1 MEIETKSPL
10 GSEAKSGPS
19 NLTIP
24 ARIIIGI
31 AGPQKI
37 EAKPGLIDAIHTA
50 VEKITQMAPSL
61 QSTRLVLSVL
71 STLTEDSDLLVAGEI
86 LKIPGSMLEVIVPL
100 REESPAAY
108 LERSASIKQFEN
120 MFPETTRAR
129 ELPAKT
135 YARVGS
141 YIVDEC
147 DVLLAFWDGKSTDE
161 QRGLGE
167 VIDYARRNGCPI
179 IWINTRDQGQVTVEL
194 GRGLNVR
201 MLHDIEDYNSQRI
214 KDKEFGKALLRQRSF
229 FVSQAER
236 TRLPLD
242 KLSVTIEYFL
252 PHLVRADILA
262 LRFQRLYN
270 STGSLIYLLSA
281 LAVFVA
287 AFQSLFM
294 SERPWILIIEIALM
308 LIVLAIFFLGQRQR
322 WHNKWLDYRFLAERL
337 RSALFMALVNAG
349 MTPSRRPRLL
359 PLAFPPK
366 AWMVAAFSTVWIKRP
381 RFKTDDSVLSRE
393 LRDFVVRAW
402 IDDQI
407 LYHKGISSRYYRRH
421 RYMVLASFALF
432 ALTIIFVLLY
442 VVLREFSG
450 VSHDTFTNA
459 SGLIASFLPA
469 VAASVTAIRT
479 HRDYM
484 RNSRLSAGM
493 VRYLEEMKV
502 QIEKATDHED
512 FLGLVKEI
520 EETMQR
526 ENQDWRVEIRF
537 HRPAVPR

>member
-1 MEIETKSPL
+1 
-10 GSEAKSGPS
+10 
-19 NLTIP
+19 
-24 ARIIIGI
+24 
-31 AGPQKI
+31 
-37 EAKPGLIDAIHTA
+37 
-50 VEKITQMAPSL
+50 
-61 QSTRLVLSVL
+61 
-71 STLTEDSDLLVAGEI
+71 
-86 LKIPGSMLEVIVPL
+86 
-100 REESPAAY
+100 
-108 LERSASIKQFEN
+108 
-120 MFPETTRAR
+120 MFPEATSVR

-135 YARVGS
+135 YARGGS

-147 DVLLAFWDGKSTDE
+147 DVLFALWDGKSTDE

-167 VIDYARRNGCPI
+167 MIDYARRNGCPI
-179 IWINTRDQGQVTVEL
+179 IWINTKDQEQVTVEL

-201 MLHDIEDYNSQRI
+201 MLHDTEDYNSQKI
-214 KDKEFGKALLRQRSF
+214 KAREFGKALLRQRSF

-270 STGSLIYLLSA
+270 STGSLIYVLSA

-294 SERPWILIIEIALM
+294 SEKPWVLLLEIALM

-366 AWMVAAFSTVWIKRP
+366 AWMVAAFSTVWIQRP
-381 RFKTDDSVLSRE
+381 RFKTEDSVLSRE
-393 LRDFVVRAW
+393 LRDFIVRAW

-421 RYMVLASFALF
+421 QYMVLASFALF
-432 ALTIIFVLLY
+432 FLTIIFVLVY
-442 VVLREFSG
+442 VVLRELSG
-450 VSHDTFTNA
+450 VSHDTFANA
-459 SGLIASFLPA
+459 SGLMASFLPA
-469 VAASVTAIRT
+469 VAASITAIRT